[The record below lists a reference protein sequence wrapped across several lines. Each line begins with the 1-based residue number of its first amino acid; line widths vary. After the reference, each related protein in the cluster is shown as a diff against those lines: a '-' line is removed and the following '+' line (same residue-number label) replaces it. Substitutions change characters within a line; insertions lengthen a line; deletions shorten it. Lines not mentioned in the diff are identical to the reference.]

1 MKTIMT
7 DTKGDPSQD
16 QNAHDAASEGSDANE
31 ARSRQRGIGRRLR
44 QMYDTVVHEDVPDDF
59 RNLLEQIDAKSK
71 K

>member
-1 MKTIMT
+1 MKNIMT
-7 DTKGDPSQD
+7 DTKGDPSHKD
-16 QNAHDAASEGSDANE
+16 AQNAASHDSGANE

-44 QMYDTVVHEDVPDDF
+44 QMYDTVVYEDVPDDF

>member
-1 MKTIMT
+1 MKIIMT
-7 DTKGDPSQD
+7 DTNGDPSRNQD
-16 QNAHDAASEGSDANE
+16 AHDAASQDSDPNE

-59 RNLLEQIDAKSK
+59 RDLLEQIDAKSK

>member
-1 MKTIMT
+1 MKNIMT
-7 DTKGDPSQD
+7 DTKGDPSRDQD
-16 QNAHDAASEGSDANE
+16 AQDAVSQDSNANE

-59 RNLLEQIDAKSK
+59 TNLLEQIDAKSK